1 MHNFN
6 MDRKLKITTFNCQ
19 GFKDRMYDY
28 VNEVFMQSDIL
39 LLQETW
45 LYKFE
50 HSNFNKIIPNCQF
63 HAISSMD
70 EAEIQRRGRPFGGCA
85 ILWKRNLK
93 LKITPVNSTSPRICA
108 VEVNSELIKVLLINV
123 YMPNDNDLNGN
134 NDLYGDILSE
144 ISSIICNYEHDIII
158 SGDLNV
164 DFNRINSNNLELLK
178 HFINIEELECAT
190 LKITHNNF
198 TREDNLGS
206 RSFIDHVILNS
217 NVSYSEL
224 KVLYNGNNLSDH
236 NPVTIQTNHNVIQ
249 TKSNV
254 IKYRVT
260 DWAKATEENI
270 RNYKMQLENLLNYY
284 QLPSSIINCNN
295 LFCDIHDNIIIEKI
309 DEILEI
315 MTIAAELTIPTKIVT
330 NEPKGIPGWNEY
342 VKPYKNK
349 SIFCHDLW
357 VSAGKPTSGQL
368 FDDRKFAR
376 YKYHWAIKQARKNK
390 DNIILNKTAQQL
402 TQKSFNEFYKTI
414 KKLKGNSNIVPTV
427 IDNKCTDGEI
437 ADNFRSIYNTLY
449 NSIQDDSLN
458 STKLRVNNLI
468 NTRCKSNDCNQ
479 DCHKVSSDTIKNAI
493 KCLNNGKNDE
503 TYNMFTDHF
512 INTNELA
519 WEKLSILIT
528 VMLKHGTASE
538 LINKSI
544 IKPIPK
550 NKNNSLSDSKNY
562 RAISKNSIISKL
574 LDHVLIK
581 IIGEKLNTSDYQF
594 AYKAGLSTSLCSFL
608 VAETISYYRT
618 RRSNVYMLSLDA
630 TKAFDR
636 VQYSKLFNKLIDKEI
651 CPIIIR
657 FIMNSYLISKASVKW
672 NNKES
677 RTFNLNNGVKQG
689 AVLSAPLFALYI
701 DDLLHQLTTS
711 KQGCHIGNICA
722 NAFGYADDIVIL
734 SPSCKALRCLIE
746 ICEKYA
752 NEHMIK
758 FNPDKCTLLVFSDP
772 NSSGKDISIYISGCK
787 IKNVKS
793 EKHLGHTFQNT
804 ENIIDFSSVTR
815 DIKVRTN
822 VIINQFRPVSWEAK
836 VKLFLSQ
843 CSSLYGCHLW
853 NLDDNKVKELIV
865 AWNVSCRKILG
876 VNKQTRTYLLGPLM
890 KSMSVE
896 NIIMQRMSS
905 FFLNGINHT
914 NKVVNTFFKNVLVS
928 NSSVMYRNI
937 NTILSKLNIKYKDF
951 LLLNKN
957 SIKKE
962 FRRFNNK
969 PDWRSR
975 MIEEL
980 LNIRENQIECDLNQ
994 TEVNE
999 ILHYVCTFR

>member
-28 VNEVFMQSDIL
+28 VNELFMLSDIL

-85 ILWKRNLK
+85 ILWKINLK

-178 HFINIEELECAT
+178 HFIDIEELECAT

-330 NEPKGIPGWNEY
+330 NVPKGIPGWNEY

-357 VSAGKPTSGQL
+357 VSAGKPSSGQL

-437 ADNFRSIYNTLY
+437 ADNFRSIYNALY

-468 NTRCKSNDCNQ
+468 NTRCESNDCNQ

-793 EKHLGHTFQNT
+793 EKHLGHTFQNS
-804 ENIIDFSSVTR
+804 ENVIDFSSVTR

-914 NKVVNTFFKNVLVS
+914 
-928 NSSVMYRNI
+928 
-937 NTILSKLNIKYKDF
+937 KL
-951 LLLNKN
+951 
-957 SIKKE
+957 
-962 FRRFNNK
+962 
-969 PDWRSR
+969 
-975 MIEEL
+975 
-980 LNIRENQIECDLNQ
+980 
-994 TEVNE
+994 
-999 ILHYVCTFR
+999 

>member
-28 VNEVFMQSDIL
+28 VNELFMLSDIL

-108 VEVNSELIKVLLINV
+108 VEVNSEQIKVLLITV

-376 YKYHWAIKQARKNK
+376 YKYHWVIKQARKNK

-793 EKHLGHTFQNT
+793 EKHLGHTFQNS
-804 ENIIDFSSVTR
+804 ENVIDFSSVTR

-962 FRRFNNK
+962 FRRFNNQ

>member
-1 MHNFN
+1 
-6 MDRKLKITTFNCQ
+6 
-19 GFKDRMYDY
+19 
-28 VNEVFMQSDIL
+28 
-39 LLQETW
+39 
-45 LYKFE
+45 
-50 HSNFNKIIPNCQF
+50 
-63 HAISSMD
+63 
-70 EAEIQRRGRPFGGCA
+70 
-85 ILWKRNLK
+85 
-93 LKITPVNSTSPRICA
+93 
-108 VEVNSELIKVLLINV
+108 
-123 YMPNDNDLNGN
+123 
-134 NDLYGDILSE
+134 
-144 ISSIICNYEHDIII
+144 
-158 SGDLNV
+158 
-164 DFNRINSNNLELLK
+164 
-178 HFINIEELECAT
+178 
-190 LKITHNNF
+190 
-198 TREDNLGS
+198 
-206 RSFIDHVILNS
+206 
-217 NVSYSEL
+217 
-224 KVLYNGNNLSDH
+224 
-236 NPVTIQTNHNVIQ
+236 
-249 TKSNV
+249 
-254 IKYRVT
+254 
-260 DWAKATEENI
+260 
-270 RNYKMQLENLLNYY
+270 
-284 QLPSSIINCNN
+284 
-295 LFCDIHDNIIIEKI
+295 
-309 DEILEI
+309 
-315 MTIAAELTIPTKIVT
+315 
-330 NEPKGIPGWNEY
+330 
-342 VKPYKNK
+342 
-349 SIFCHDLW
+349 
-357 VSAGKPTSGQL
+357 
-368 FDDRKFAR
+368 
-376 YKYHWAIKQARKNK
+376 
-390 DNIILNKTAQQL
+390 
-402 TQKSFNEFYKTI
+402 
-414 KKLKGNSNIVPTV
+414 
-427 IDNKCTDGEI
+427 
-437 ADNFRSIYNTLY
+437 
-449 NSIQDDSLN
+449 
-458 STKLRVNNLI
+458 
-468 NTRCKSNDCNQ
+468 
-479 DCHKVSSDTIKNAI
+479 
-493 KCLNNGKNDE
+493 
-503 TYNMFTDHF
+503 MFTDHF

-519 WEKLSILIT
+519 SENMSILIT
-528 VMLKHGTASE
+528 VMIKHGTASE

-793 EKHLGHTFQNT
+793 EKHLGHTFQNS
-804 ENIIDFSSVTR
+804 ENVIDFSSVTR

-962 FRRFNNK
+962 FRRFNNQ

>member
-1 MHNFN
+1 
-6 MDRKLKITTFNCQ
+6 MDNKLKITTFNCQ
-19 GFKDRMYDY
+19 GFKERMYDY
-28 VNEVFMQSDIL
+28 VNEVFMQSDLL

-45 LYKFE
+45 LYNFE
-50 HSNFNKIIPNCQF
+50 HSNFNKFIPNCQYY
-63 HAISSMD
+63 AVSSMD
-70 EAEIQRRGRPFGGCA
+70 EAELQRRGRPFGGCA
-85 ILWKRNLK
+85 ILWKRNLN
-93 LKITPVNSTSPRICA
+93 LEITPVNSTSPRICA
-108 VEVNSELIKVLLINV
+108 VEVKSNIFKVMLITV
-123 YMPNDNDLNGN
+123 YMPNDNDLN
-134 NDLYGDILSE
+134 NDLYGDVLSE

-164 DFNRINSNNLELLK
+164 DFTRTNSQNLELLK
-178 HFINIEELECAT
+178 QFSNIEELECVT
-190 LKITHNNF
+190 LNITHNNF

-206 RSFIDHVILNS
+206 RSFIDHVIINK

-236 NPVTIQTNHNVIQ
+236 NPVTIETHHIVSQ
-249 TKSNV
+249 TKNNV

-260 DWAKATEENI
+260 DWEKATEEDI
-270 RNYKMQLENLLNYY
+270 MNYKIQLGNLLEYY
-284 QLPSSIINCNN
+284 QLPSCIINCNN
-295 LFCDIHDNIIIEKI
+295 LFCEMHDNIIIEKV

-315 MTIAAELTIPTKIVT
+315 MTVAAELTIPTKIVT
-330 NEPKGIPGWNEY
+330 NEPRGIPGWNEY
-342 VKPYKNK
+342 VRPYKDR
-349 SIFCHDLW
+349 SIFCHELW
-357 VSAGKPTSGQL
+357 VSAGKPPSGQL
-368 FDDRKFAR
+368 FNDRKFAR

-402 TQKSFNEFYKTI
+402 TNKSFNEFYKTI
-414 KKLKGNSNIVPTV
+414 KRLKGNNNIIATV
-427 IDNKCTDGEI
+427 IDNKCTEEEI
-437 ADNFRSIYNTLY
+437 ADNFRSIYNNLY
-449 NSIQDDSLN
+449 NSIQDDGLD
-458 STKLRVNNLI
+458 STKHKVYDLI
-468 NTRCKSNDCNQ
+468 NTRCKANVCEQN
-479 DCHKVSSDTIKNAI
+479 CHRVSPDTIKNAI
-493 KCLNNGKNDE
+493 DCLNNGKNDE

-512 INTNELA
+512 INANELA
-519 WEKLSILIT
+519 YEKLSLLIT

-618 RRSNVYMLSLDA
+618 RKSNVYMLSLDA

-677 RTFNLNNGVKQG
+677 KTFNINNGVKQG

-701 DDLLHQLTTS
+701 DDLLQKLNTS
-711 KQGCHIGNICA
+711 KQGCHIGNLCA
-722 NAFGYADDIVIL
+722 NAFGYADDIIIL
-734 SPSCKALRCLIE
+734 SPSCTALRCLIE

-752 NEHMIK
+752 KDHMIK
-758 FNPDKCTLLVFSDP
+758 FNPDKCTLLVFSDL
-772 NSSGKDISIYISGCK
+772 NFSERDISISISGCE
-787 IKNVKS
+787 IKNVKK
-793 EKHLGHTFQNT
+793 EKHLGHTFQNA
-804 ENIIDFSSVTR
+804 ENMIDFSSVTR

-822 VIINQFRPVSWEAK
+822 VIINQFRPVSWQAK

-853 NLDDNKVKELIV
+853 NLDDNKVKELIT
-865 AWNVSCRKILG
+865 AWNVSCRKVLG
-876 VNKQTRTYLLGPLM
+876 VSKQTRTYLLGPLM
-890 KSMSVE
+890 KSMSIE

-905 FFLNGINHT
+905 FFVNGMNHS

-928 NSSVMYRNI
+928 KSSVMYRNI
-937 NTILSKLNIKYKDF
+937 NIILSKLKINYKDF
-951 LLLNKN
+951 LLLNKE
-957 SIKKE
+957 SIKREFKE
-962 FRRFNNK
+962 SSNV
-969 PDWRSR
+969 PDWRGK

-980 LNIRENQIECDLNQ
+980 LNIRDKQLECDLNQ
-994 TEVNE
+994 AEVNE
-999 ILHYVCTFR
+999 ILKYVCIFR

>member
-1 MHNFN
+1 
-6 MDRKLKITTFNCQ
+6 MDNKLKITTFNCQ
-19 GFKDRMYDY
+19 GFKERMYDY
-28 VNEVFMQSDIL
+28 VNEVFMQSDLL

-45 LYKFE
+45 LYNFE
-50 HSNFNKIIPNCQF
+50 HSNFNKFIPNCQYY
-63 HAISSMD
+63 AVSSMD
-70 EAEIQRRGRPFGGCA
+70 EAELQRRGRPFGGCA
-85 ILWKRNLK
+85 ILWKRNLN
-93 LKITPVNSTSPRICA
+93 LEITPVNSTSPRICA
-108 VEVNSELIKVLLINV
+108 VEVKSNIFKVMLITV
-123 YMPNDNDLNGN
+123 YMPNDNDLN
-134 NDLYGDILSE
+134 NDLYGDVLSE

-164 DFNRINSNNLELLK
+164 DFTRTNSQNLELLK
-178 HFINIEELECAT
+178 QFSNIEELECVT
-190 LKITHNNF
+190 LNITHNNF

-206 RSFIDHVILNS
+206 RSFIDHVIINK

-236 NPVTIQTNHNVIQ
+236 NPVTIETHHIVSQ
-249 TKSNV
+249 TKNNV

-260 DWAKATEENI
+260 DWEKATEEDI
-270 RNYKMQLENLLNYY
+270 MNYKIQLGNLLEYY
-284 QLPSSIINCNN
+284 QLPSCIINCNN
-295 LFCDIHDNIIIEKI
+295 LFCEMHDNIIIEKV

-315 MTIAAELTIPTKIVT
+315 MTVAAELTIPTKIVT
-330 NEPKGIPGWNEY
+330 NEPRGIPGWNEY
-342 VKPYKNK
+342 VRPYKDR
-349 SIFCHDLW
+349 SIFCHELW
-357 VSAGKPTSGQL
+357 VSAGKPPSGQL
-368 FDDRKFAR
+368 FNDRKFAR
-376 YKYHWAIKQARKNK
+376 YKYHWAIKQVRKNK

-402 TQKSFNEFYKTI
+402 TNKSFNEFYKTI
-414 KKLKGNSNIVPTV
+414 KRLKGNNNIIATV
-427 IDNKCTDGEI
+427 IDNKCTEEEI
-437 ADNFRSIYNTLY
+437 ADNFRSIYNNLY
-449 NSIQDDSLN
+449 NSIQDDGLD
-458 STKLRVNNLI
+458 STKQKVNDLI
-468 NTRCKSNDCNQ
+468 NTRCKANVCDQN
-479 DCHKVSSDTIKNAI
+479 CHRVSPDTIKNAI
-493 KCLNNGKNDE
+493 DCLNNGKNDE

-512 INTNELA
+512 INANELA
-519 WEKLSILIT
+519 YEKLSLLIT

-618 RRSNVYMLSLDA
+618 RKSNVYMLSLDA

-677 RTFNLNNGVKQG
+677 KTFNINNGVKQG

-701 DDLLHQLTTS
+701 DDLLQKLNTS
-711 KQGCHIGNICA
+711 KQGCHIGNLCA
-722 NAFGYADDIVIL
+722 NAFGYADDIIIL
-734 SPSCKALRCLIE
+734 SPSCTALRCLIE

-752 NEHMIK
+752 KDHMIK

-772 NSSGKDISIYISGCK
+772 NFSEKDISISISGCE
-787 IKNVKS
+787 IRNVKN
-793 EKHLGHTFQNT
+793 EKHLGHTFQNA
-804 ENIIDFSSVTR
+804 ENMIDLSNVIR

-822 VIINQFRPVSWEAK
+822 VIINQFRPVSWQAK

-853 NLDDNKVKELIV
+853 NLDDNKVKELIT
-865 AWNVSCRKILG
+865 AWNVSCRKVLG
-876 VNKQTRTYLLGPLM
+876 VSKQTRTYLLGPLM
-890 KSMSVE
+890 KSMSIE

-905 FFLNGINHT
+905 FFVNGINHS

-928 NSSVMYRNI
+928 KSSVMYRNI
-937 NTILSKLNIKYKDF
+937 NIILSKLKINYKDF
-951 LLLNKN
+951 LLLNKE
-957 SIKKE
+957 SIKRQFKE
-962 FRRFNNK
+962 SSNV
-969 PDWRSR
+969 PDWRGK

-980 LNIRENQIECDLNQ
+980 LNIRDKQLECDLNQ
-994 TEVNE
+994 AEVNE
-999 ILHYVCTFR
+999 ILKYVCIFR